1 MPGIEKVSIA
11 LPSELLAVAKAAV
24 ESGEYASTSEVVREA
39 LREWNLRKP
48 LRQAEIER
56 LRKAWQEGLDS
67 GPAQPLD
74 FDEIKRR
81 GRERLAAYRAF
92 RNGG

>member
-1 MPGIEKVSIA
+1 MSRIDIVSVA
-11 LPSELLAVAKAAV
+11 LSAELLDTVTGAVA
-24 ESGEYASTSEVVREA
+24 SGEYASASEVIREA

-56 LRKAWQEGLDS
+56 LRKDWQAGMES
-67 GPAQPLD
+67 GPPRPID

-81 GRERLAAYRAF
+81 GRERLTRLRATG
-92 RNGG
+92 NG

>member
-1 MPGIEKVSIA
+1 MD
-11 LPSELLAVAKAAV
+11 LLLGLAGFQAGPIRSAMGAVA
-24 ESGEYASTSEVVREA
+24 SGEYASASEVIREA

-56 LRKAWQEGLDS
+56 LRKDWQAGMES
-67 GPAQPLD
+67 GPPRPID

-81 GRERLAAYRAF
+81 GRERLTRLRAT
-92 RNGG
+92 GTG